1 MLVTSRL
8 NVGKRLLSN
17 ARVVTLPTVGVCGRS
32 VRSLR
37 IASAGKAKD
46 DDVFPVTRV
55 ITNRADGVER
65 NFRRNPTLEYYK
77 RKGDGNVTNYTIGED
92 AFNAPT
98 ETGGSNDADWTKLNS
113 GMSYKVRLFKNYTQ
127 AVMKFRNYGIY
138 KVINSFS
145 AKNPSTKDSR
155 GFAESNLTPWDKA
168 SQYYAELLF
177 KAMDDKNAAD
187 EKKYKIEASKYREKE
202 RYAVAFGDLD
212 TGLPVHFDISP
223 KQWAGIR
230 TVITKYKA
238 NLDTLAFEIAK
249 SGSGTATVVS
259 FMPIMTQFDPLT
271 DKQQANFDKFNDF
284 EFDAETFKGF
294 IYEVDEATQIQF
306 LVQAGFDISLIG
318 LEAPKQSE
326 GNPVDNTQAIDETEL
341 PF

>member
-1 MLVTSRL
+1 MT
-8 NVGKRLLSN
+8 
-17 ARVVTLPTVGVCGRS
+17 TYC
-32 VRSLR
+32 
-37 IASAGKAKD
+37 
-46 DDVFPVTRV
+46 
-55 ITNRADGVER
+55 
-65 NFRRNPTLEYYK
+65 RNPTLENIDYK

-98 ETGGSNDADWTKLNS
+98 ETGGSNDADWTKLNV

-177 KAMDDKNAAD
+177 KAMDEKNAAD
-187 EKKYKIEASKYREKE
+187 EKKYKAEAGKYREKE

-212 TGLPVHFDISP
+212 TGLPVYFDISP
-223 KQWAGIR
+223 RQWSVIR
-230 TVITKYKA
+230 AAMVKYKA
-238 NLDTLAFEIAK
+238 NLDRLSFEIAK
-249 SGSGTATVVS
+249 TSSGTSTSVVVS
-259 FMPIMTQFDPLT
+259 FAPIMTEFDPLT
-271 DKQQANFDKFNDF
+271 DKQQANFEKFEDF
-284 EFDAETFKGF
+284 EFNPETFKDF

-318 LEAPKQSE
+318 LEAPKSAEGATE
-326 GNPVDNTQAIDETEL
+326 GNPVDNTNELDPDNL